1 MGYAIQVCAFF
12 YKCWSVIKK
21 IWKVLVK
28 FAEVVQILKE
38 LISTVKE
45 KRNAIAVAV
54 KDGNN
59 ILETVIQNGEM
70 KTDTSVVVQADQIAA
85 DVDNEIVL

>member
-12 YKCWSVIKK
+12 KKCWSVIKK

-38 LISTVKE
+38 LVNKCKQTK
-45 KRNAIAVAV
+45 NAIAVAV

-59 ILETVIQNGEM
+59 VLETVIQNGEM
-70 KTDTSVVVQADQIAA
+70 KIDTSVVVQADQIAA

>member
-1 MGYAIQVCAFF
+1 MGYAVKVCAFF
-12 YKCWSVIKK
+12 KKCWNVIKK

-28 FAEVVQILKE
+28 FAEIIQGLKE
-38 LISTVKE
+38 LVNKCKQTK
-45 KRNAIAVAV
+45 NAIAVAV

-70 KTDTSVVVQADQIAA
+70 KTDTSVVVQADQVAA